1 MVARNMQKKS
11 LRRYRLLKSS
21 GLDRFSFE
29 TKVRPE
35 KQDRIYIIYRD
46 PKKDKIMKTNEG
58 KPFLRCKVYEPGGK
72 EVYRTHKVGGVRL
85 YFPNCYRG
93 KVTDFLAAHP
103 DEPVYIAEGEKKA
116 AKSWL
121 EGIPCI
127 GISGIWCW
135 LANKENRPNDEKI
148 LHPDFDLIPDLEQRA
163 VIMVYDSDA
172 NYQLQT

>member
-1 MVARNMQKKS
+1 MSREARKYIAHIKAVVSVFIFLIAIEVRLQTFWPLTRTN
-11 LRRYRLLKSS
+11 LFTLLK
-21 GLDRFSFE
+21 
-29 TKVRPE
+29 
-35 KQDRIYIIYRD
+35 
-46 PKKDKIMKTNEG
+46 
-58 KPFLRCKVYEPGGK
+58 
-72 EVYRTHKVGGVRL
+72 
-85 YFPNCYRG
+85 
-93 KVTDFLAAHP
+93 
-103 DEPVYIAEGEKKA
+103 EKKA